1 MIKQQTTL
9 TARDSAIEL
18 IDKLLFLPLGLKM
31 TNVEKELE
39 GHEYSAHNFQLDGQ
53 NVKFRIAKIT
63 PTKTGQFVT
72 TWRRSDKGITEPFN
86 ISDNVE
92 FYVIATRKY
101 ENFGA
106 FIFPKEILYKNKV
119 LSGKI
124 SSGKRGI
131 RVYPPWD
138 LTTNKQAQKTQQWQV
153 KYFIELSPSAKSI
166 AARANEIFTYNK
178 FSDGE
183 IDNG

>member
-86 ISDNVE
+86 ISYNV
-92 FYVIATRKY
+92 
-101 ENFGA
+101 
-106 FIFPKEILYKNKV
+106 
-119 LSGKI
+119 
-124 SSGKRGI
+124 
-131 RVYPPWD
+131 
-138 LTTNKQAQKTQQWQV
+138 
-153 KYFIELSPSAKSI
+153 
-166 AARANEIFTYNK
+166 
-178 FSDGE
+178 
-183 IDNG
+183 